1 MSTKD
6 PKTRM
11 RRGFGALMD
20 TGVRYKSKIAKK
32 RLYWTSMSVAKRLGD
47 KPIDST
53 EWHLTNPLE

>member
-1 MSTKD
+1 
-6 PKTRM
+6 
-11 RRGFGALMD
+11 MD